1 MNHSFDIEHA
11 GKFGMVEAVL
21 ISNFEHWITKNVA
34 NRRHLHDGKTWTY
47 NSVKAFE
54 ELFPYLTG
62 NQIRRGIES
71 LVTHGVLVRGNYNPS
86 TYDRTSWFT
95 FSDAFAA
102 QIHLAKITNG
112 SGKKGNSLIRTN
124 INTDAEEIGF
134 ASFWSAYPKKTAKP
148 AALKAFKSAK
158 LKPEELARILADIAA
173 RSTSDDWTK
182 EGGKYVPNPATY
194 LNQRRWEDGQAAAAE
209 MVRFV

>member
-11 GKFGMVEAVL
+11 NKFGMVEAVL
-21 ISNFEHWITKNVA
+21 ISNFEHWITKNIA
-34 NRRHLHDGKTWTY
+34 NRRHQHDDKTWTY

-71 LVTHGVLVRGNYNPS
+71 LVTQGVLVRGNYNPS
-86 TYDRTSWFT
+86 TYDRTCWFT
-95 FSDAFAA
+95 FSNDFAS

-112 SGKKGNSLIRTN
+112 SGKKDKSLIRTN
-124 INTDAEEIGF
+124 INTDTQEIGF

-148 AALKAFKSAK
+148 TALKAFKTAKVCDAEMVCILSDIGSRSA
-158 LKPEELARILADIAA
+158 
-173 RSTSDDWTK
+173 SDDWMK
-182 EGGKYVPNPATY
+182 ESGKYVPNPATY
-194 LNQRRWEDGQAAAAE
+194 LNQRRWEDGQATASG
-209 MVRFV
+209 VGRFV

>member
-1 MNHSFDIEHA
+1 MNHSFDIDHA
-11 GKFGMVEAVL
+11 GKYGMVEAVL
-21 ISNFEHWITKNVA
+21 ISNFEHWITKNIA

-71 LVTHGVLVRGNYNPS
+71 LVTHGVLIRGNYNPS

-95 FSDAFAA
+95 FSDTFAT

-112 SGKKGNSLIRTN
+112 SGKKDKSLTSTD
-124 INTDAEEIGF
+124 INTNAEEIGF

-148 AALKAFKSAK
+148 AALKSFKSAK
-158 LKPEELARILADIAA
+158 LKPEELTAILADIAT

-182 EGGKYVPNPATY
+182 ENGKYTPNPATY

-209 MVRFV
+209 KVRFV